1 MDENKKS
8 LNESE
13 ETLDEKTQE
22 NSAQAVGE
30 DNVSEQEAQ
39 SMAAEQENALD
50 ESDSTKEDSKTDSTF
65 SVENVESEA
74 ALEDFISGSSA
85 ENEGEQIEQA
95 IQLATYAADC
105 ESCATKVYFELED
118 LDEDDN
124 LLCPNCNEKIEINR
138 DAIEYYR
145 VDKTEMVSRSESE
158 GNYVVDCDACE
169 AVVHFTADDIDD
181 EENIVCPQCGEKIHI
196 DTEVLDAYLEKDLKA
211 SIKKKRILKK
221 VAVSVAGV
229 LLALAVSCCV
239 IYFTGMKS
247 VVKVDGTSVPMNIY
261 QIYYYQHAKSHA
273 TEGYLDL
280 NKKASKQLITATQGY
295 DDWEDSEKEKYSGFE
310 TWNDVIK
317 AETADDLKIMYS
329 FYNKAREEGFELPES
344 YKKDIDDNISNVKEL
359 ASSYNQSFEEY
370 MKSQIGTKVT
380 EEDFR
385 AYLELSAYDYAYI
398 KSVLEKDVTQEQLD
412 KLYKDN
418 SDNYNLIT
426 FRYFYVQVSES
437 VTKKDALNIVEKIS
451 KAKNEDEFYQLVKE
465 NVSEEQAASLEK
477 KDSTL
482 ISDMAWNGI
491 EQQLPDGKVKK
502 LLSGEKAKKGDV
514 SFELSEDGT
523 YAHVAMIVE
532 PLHKSE
538 DRIRDDAINEIAS
551 QKEETLMK
559 EVSDNASVKSS
570 IGSILAYFIF

>member
-247 VVKVDGTSVPMNIY
+247 VVKVDGTSVPMNNY

>member
-1 MDENKKS
+1 
-8 LNESE
+8 
-13 ETLDEKTQE
+13 
-22 NSAQAVGE
+22 
-30 DNVSEQEAQ
+30 
-39 SMAAEQENALD
+39 
-50 ESDSTKEDSKTDSTF
+50 DSTKEDSKTDSTF